1 MHTETYRP
9 NGMSP
14 NALGTLLKYPTRV
27 IQVYCRASGLPP
39 NCVANITF
47 SWCDDTYKMSFFLE
61 NGKKR
66 VHSKATG
73 EVLVPLTETSIGAIQ
88 QATYNCLLVLSVYLA
103 LFLLA

>member
-1 MHTETYRP
+1 
-9 NGMSP
+9 
-14 NALGTLLKYPTRV
+14 
-27 IQVYCRASGLPP
+27 
-39 NCVANITF
+39 
-47 SWCDDTYKMSFFLE
+47 MSFFLE